1 MKLDIKYKPTC
12 KERPWLIVRAGGEYE
27 QHAHMHT
34 KKEAMLVRNIID
46 RWVYPY
52 NKNLKIAVRRLLT
65 EEEFKSLD
73 KKQIYFNSNKE
84 LKGKTVR

>member
-73 KKQIYFNSNKE
+73 KKQRYFNSNKE

>member
-12 KERPWLIVRAGGEYE
+12 KERPWLIVRVGGEYE

-34 KKEAMLVRNIID
+34 RKEAKLVRNIID

-73 KKQIYFNSNKE
+73 KKTKIFQ
-84 LKGKTVR
+84 LK

>member
-12 KERPWLIVRAGGEYE
+12 KERPWLIVRVGGEYE

-34 KKEAMLVRNIID
+34 RKEAMLVRNIID

-73 KKQIYFNSNKE
+73 KKQRYFNSNKG
-84 LKGKTVR
+84 LRGKTVK

>member
-1 MKLDIKYKPTC
+1 MNLSIKYC
-12 KERPWLIVRAGGEYE
+12 QSCEERPWLIKRDFGEYE

-34 KKEAMLVRNIID
+34 KKDAEKVRSIID

-52 NKNLKIAVRRLLT
+52 NKKYKIAVQRLLT

-73 KKQIYFNSNKE
+73 KKDRYYNPNK
-84 LKGKTVR
+84 GVRRK